1 MGDILIHLASRMLR
15 LLGLWSCGD
24 RASDL
29 HQIPRLAHP
38 AQRTRTEPTALRVDV
53 AQFDV
58 GVTHQPV
65 TALGLEDA
73 DRLANQRLTDKD
85 QLARPFDLPVAAHPA
100 HRNVL
105 AIGAD
110 PRPDRDRAA
119 AKPGTTKPASAVPA
133 PRAAAH
139 DYRRHGRRRT
149 AVAAPANWRPEV
161 SPSLA

>member
-29 HQIPRLAHP
+29 DQIPRLAHP
-38 AQRTRTEPTALRVDV
+38 AQRTRTEPPALRVDV

-58 GVTHQPV
+58 GVTYQPV

-100 HRNVL
+100 HRNVRAIVRIL
-105 AIGAD
+105 DPIAIGSRRS
-110 PRPDRDRAA
+110 PVQRSRRLLPQRLVRPLMIIDGAE
-119 AKPGTTKPASAVPA
+119 G
-133 PRAAAH
+133 
-139 DYRRHGRRRT
+139 
-149 AVAAPANWRPEV
+149 
-161 SPSLA
+161 